1 MMLLVNP
8 ASCAVAKTRD
18 LRLLTMH
25 LVAGCDSVAQW
36 QMRQPMELSQ
46 TMLSVAQLQMNMP
59 T

>member
-1 MMLLVNP
+1 
-8 ASCAVAKTRD
+8 VAKTRA

-25 LVAGCDSVAQW
+25 LAAGCDSVAQW